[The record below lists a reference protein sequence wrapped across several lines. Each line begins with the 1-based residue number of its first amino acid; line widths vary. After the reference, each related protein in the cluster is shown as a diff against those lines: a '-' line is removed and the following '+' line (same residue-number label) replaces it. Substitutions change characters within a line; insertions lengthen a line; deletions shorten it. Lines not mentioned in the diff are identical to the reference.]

1 MRTRLALWGAGLLG
15 LLVAVL
21 GGCSASRQWRQ
32 AERIDAAPVRVTGVV
47 TAVEHVPK
55 SGDEQV
61 IAYEVQGRRHTVKRS
76 LGTGPGSPGAGHRV
90 CLEADRARPDVVRL
104 CGERYPSGDDM
115 YPTYVL
121 VTVAGAIGGLR
132 RRGRRRRGPP
142 PLPLGDGAVTSPRR
156 AHSRLN
162 GVP

>member
-1 MRTRLALWGAGLLG
+1 MRTRLTLWGAGLLC

-55 SGDEQV
+55 SDDEQV
-61 IAYEVQGRRHTVKRS
+61 ISYEVRGHRHTVRRS
-76 LGTGPGSPGAGHRV
+76 LGTGPGIPGIGHRV
-90 CLEADRARPDVVRL
+90 CLEADRGRPDVVRL

-121 VTVAGAIGGLR
+121 VAVAGAIGACVVAGVAVGLR
-132 RRGRRRRGPP
+132 RG
-142 PLPLGDGAVTSPRR
+142 SR
-156 AHSRLN
+156 AQ
-162 GVP
+162 PAP

>member
-1 MRTRLALWGAGLLG
+1 MRTRLALWGAGLLC

-55 SGDEQV
+55 SGYEQV
-61 IAYEVQGRRHTVKRS
+61 IAYEVQGHRHTVRRA
-76 LGTGPGSPGAGHRV
+76 LGTGPGSPGPGHRV
-90 CLEADRARPDVVRL
+90 CLEADRGHPGVVRL

-121 VTVAGAIGGLR
+121 VTVTGAIGACVVAGVALGVR
-132 RRGRRRRGPP
+132 RR
-142 PLPLGDGAVTSPRR
+142 
-156 AHSRLN
+156 SR
-162 GVP
+162 

>member
-1 MRTRLALWGAGLLG
+1 M
-15 LLVAVL
+15 AVL

-61 IAYEVQGRRHTVKRS
+61 IAYEVQGHRYTARRS

-90 CLEADRARPDVVRL
+90 CLEADLDHPDVVRL

-121 VTVAGAIGGLR
+121 VTVTGAIGACVVAGVAVGVR
-132 RRGRRRRGPP
+132 RRIDSKPAR
-142 PLPLGDGAVTSPRR
+142 
-156 AHSRLN
+156 
-162 GVP
+162 

>member
-1 MRTRLALWGAGLLG
+1 LALWGAGLLC

-32 AERIDAAPVRVTGVV
+32 AERIDAAPGRVTGVV

-55 SGDEQV
+55 SGYEQV
-61 IAYEVQGRRHTVKRS
+61 IAYEVQGHRYTVRRS

-90 CLEADRARPDVVRL
+90 CLEAARDHPGVVRL

-121 VTVAGAIGGLR
+121 VAVAGAIGVCVVAGVAVGVR
-132 RRGRRRRGPP
+132 RR
-142 PLPLGDGAVTSPRR
+142 
-156 AHSRLN
+156 SR
-162 GVP
+162 

>member
-1 MRTRLALWGAGLLG
+1 VALWGAGLLC

-32 AERIDAAPVRVTGVV
+32 AEQIDAAPVRVTGVV

-61 IAYEVQGRRHTVKRS
+61 IAYEVQGHQHTVRRA
-76 LGTGPGSPGAGHRV
+76 LGTGPGSPGTGHRV
-90 CLEADRARPDVVRL
+90 CLEADRDHPGVVRL

-121 VTVAGAIGGLR
+121 VAVAGAIGTCVVAGVAVGVR
-132 RRGRRRRGPP
+132 RR
-142 PLPLGDGAVTSPRR
+142 
-156 AHSRLN
+156 SRSK
-162 GVP
+162 PAR

>member
-1 MRTRLALWGAGLLG
+1 MRTRLALWGAGLLC

-55 SGDEQV
+55 SGYEQV
-61 IAYEVQGRRHTVKRS
+61 IAYEVQGRRHTVRRS
-76 LGTGPGSPGAGHRV
+76 LGTGPGSPGVGHRV
-90 CLEADRARPDVVRL
+90 CLEADRDRPDVVRL
-104 CGERYPSGDDM
+104 CGERYPSGDDL

-121 VTVAGAIGGLR
+121 VTVAGAIGACVVAGVADGVR
-132 RRGRRRRGPP
+132 R
-142 PLPLGDGAVTSPRR
+142 
-156 AHSRLN
+156 SRSK
-162 GVP
+162 PSR

>member
-1 MRTRLALWGAGLLG
+1 MRTRLALWGAGLLC

-32 AERIDAAPVRVTGVV
+32 AERIDAAPFRVTGVV
-47 TAVEHVPK
+47 TAVEKVPR

-61 IAYEVQGRRHTVKRS
+61 ITYEVQGRRHTVRRA
-76 LGTGPGSPGAGHRV
+76 LGTGPGSPGPGHRV
-90 CLEADRARPDVVRL
+90 CLEADRGHPGVVRL

-115 YPTYVL
+115 YPTTSWSRSPEPSVPASSRASPSGSAAAPAE
-121 VTVAGAIGGLR
+121 AGV
-132 RRGRRRRGPP
+132 P
-142 PLPLGDGAVTSPRR
+142 TSPRG